1 VIAVGGTS
9 ALSDSVDL
17 TPRIGSEIR
26 TDLDTLLSGRQ
37 AENIRSTLE
46 RRGVIFFRG
55 LQITD
60 RQQVT
65 IARTLGNLVQNE
77 GEDGIYKISLD
88 KNVNQRAEYLKGS
101 MFWHFDGSLQPY
113 PNLATLLRAVKL
125 SETGGETEFCNTYAA
140 YDDLPHADKALIA
153 ELRVVHSAERSQYY
167 VSPEMSYEQIA
178 FWQKSPTK
186 ACPMVWTHRSGR
198 KSLLLGATADYVI
211 GLPVEQSRA
220 LLARLRDW
228 ATQPQYVYRHE
239 WQLGDLLIWD
249 NTGTMHRALPYAV
262 DSGRLMHRTILA
274 GEEPLQ

>member
-1 VIAVGGTS
+1 MGITS
-9 ALSDSVDL
+9 AQLDVVDL

-26 TDLDTLLSGRQ
+26 TDLDTLLSG
-37 AENIRSTLE
+37 AEAANIRAILE
-46 RRGVIFFRG
+46 QRGVVFFRG
-55 LQITD
+55 LDITD
-60 RQQVT
+60 EQQVA
-65 IARTLGNLVQNE
+65 IARTLGDIPENE
-77 GEDGIYKISLD
+77 GESGIYKISLD
-88 KNVNQRAEYLKGS
+88 ENVNQRAEYLKGS

-125 SETGGETEFCNTYAA
+125 SDTGGDTEFCNTYAA
-140 YDDLPHADKALIA
+140 YDDLPETDKELIA
-153 ELRVVHSAERSQYY
+153 DLRVVHSAERSQYY
-167 VSPEMSYEQIA
+167 VRPEMSYEEIT

-186 ACPMVWTHRSGR
+186 SCPLVWTHRSGR

-211 GLPVEQSRA
+211 GMPVEESRA

-239 WQLGDLLIWD
+239 WVPGDLLMWD
-249 NTGTMHRALPYAV
+249 NTGTMHRVLEYPA

>member
-1 VIAVGGTS
+1 MGVSATQLDVIDRA
-9 ALSDSVDL
+9 
-17 TPRIGSEIR
+17 PRIGSEIR
-26 TDLDTLLSGRQ
+26 TDLDTLCSGGE
-37 AENIRSTLE
+37 AENIRTTLAQ
-46 RRGVIFFRG
+46 RGVVFFRG
-55 LQITD
+55 LDISD
-60 RQQVT
+60 AQQVA
-65 IARTLGNLVQNE
+65 IAKTLGDIVANE
-77 GEDGIYKISLD
+77 GQDGIYKISLD

-101 MFWHFDGSLQPY
+101 LFWHFDGSLQPY
-113 PNLATLLRAVKL
+113 PNLATLLRAVRL
-125 SETGGETEFCNTYAA
+125 SDTGGETEFCNTYAA
-140 YDDLPHADKALIA
+140 YDDLPQDDKDAIA

-167 VSPEMSYEQIA
+167 VTPEMSYEEIS

-186 ACPMVWTHRSGR
+186 ACPMVWTHQSGR

-211 GLPVEQSRA
+211 GLPVEESRA

-274 GEEPLQ
+274 GEEPMN